1 MRTVPPGAEA
11 VRDRLPEPEALELVP
26 EGLSDDPAL
35 LAAGNG
41 AAELVEELALNGSPT
56 ARPSPRAE

>member
-41 AAELVEELALNGSPT
+41 AAQLVEELGGRRKSP
-56 ARPSPRAE
+56 AASIRS